1 MARVRAH
8 FAGKHVLITGGSG
21 GIGLA
26 VARRLVDARAGVT
39 LAARR
44 SGPLEAAAEELR
56 RRSSQARVRTLA
68 VDVADRAAVD
78 RALAGELAE
87 QPLDVLVNGAG
98 IAAPAEFVDA
108 DPADLE
114 AQMATNYFSAVWT
127 SRAVVPHFLE
137 RGAGQIVNIGST
149 ASLIGVYGYSGYTP
163 AKFALYGFSEVL
175 RAELGPRGIDV
186 TIVMPGSTRTP
197 MLEEELRTAPPPTRR
212 IIESTRILSAD
223 AVAAALLRAVARRRF
238 EAIPGLD
245 VSLSARAY
253 RIAPRIGRAILDR
266 EARAAERR

>member
-1 MARVRAH
+1 MARVRAY

-26 VARRLVDARAGVT
+26 VARRLVDVGAGVT
-39 LAARR
+39 LAARTP
-44 SGPLEAAAEELR
+44 GPLDAAAEELR
-56 RRSSQARVRTLA
+56 RRRPQARVRTLA
-68 VDVADRAAVD
+68 VDVTDRAAVD
-78 RALAGELAE
+78 DAFAGELRS
-87 QPLDVLVNGAG
+87 QPLDVLINGAG
-98 IAAPAEFVDA
+98 IARPAEFVDA

-114 AQMATNYFSAVWT
+114 AHMDTNYFGAVWT
-127 SRAVVPHFLE
+127 ARAAVPHFLS
-137 RGAGQIVNIGST
+137 RGGGHLVNIGST
-149 ASLIGVYGYSGYTP
+149 ASLIGVYGYAGYTP

-175 RAELGPRGIDV
+175 RAELAPRGIAV

-197 MLEEELRTAPPPTRR
+197 MLEAELRTAPPQTRR

-245 VSLSARAY
+245 VSISARAY
-253 RIAPRIGRAILDR
+253 RIAPRIGRAVLDR
-266 EARAAERR
+266 EARR